1 MVVDKAIQ
9 SKLLDMHEQNPS
21 AVVIRPQKPPA
32 QKRLR
37 RWARVIAV
45 AAMMGGIYLAL
56 TNRSTNNNL
65 GAPAGSKYL
74 PVNTLAVVTL
84 STDRQRWQQ
93 LQLLGTPQS
102 RAVVSKE
109 LSKWQQEFFT
119 NNGLD
124 FDRDIQPWIGSEI
137 DVAYFAPL
145 GKAVAGNQTK
155 NLPIVLLPIKAD
167 LTATQLLDKIT
178 TKRSTPNKT
187 VERNYQGILLRETTH
202 NNKTLIAA
210 VVERFVLLSP
220 TAKAIEQSIDAFKS
234 GQTLGKLP
242 GYHPAWGAI
251 PMTEPLAKVYINIP
265 LALAGNT
272 ITLAPDKLAKLKQ
285 QQGLAANIN
294 LDGSVIRSKG
304 IAWWQPNSKTSLIP
318 SKNSP
323 DFGQRLPEN
332 TLIMFSGSN
341 LAQLWADYLPLASQN
356 AAAPIAPETIINNLQ
371 AATGLNLATDVLAWS
386 ENEFSLSLVTEAKP
400 SANSLGGSLLL
411 MLKPTDRPAAQTTLD
426 KLDQFMANRYQF
438 KITKTNTNNTDVV
451 NWSSPIGGVNATH
464 GWLSNDL
471 AFLALGTPITD
482 QFLSRP
488 AATLANNK
496 QFQQVMKSEI
506 SPYDGQFFIDLEK
519 TQRLHNSLIPQFTPT
534 AQAVL
539 EGISSIGMTSNAS
552 SDVTNRFDLS
562 VSLQQIPDKI
572 PSRSFK

>member
-1 MVVDKAIQ
+1 VVDKATQ

-21 AVVIRPQKPPA
+21 AVVVRQQKPPA
-32 QKRLR
+32 HKRLR

-45 AAMMGGIYLAL
+45 AAMVGGIFLAL
-56 TNRSTNNNL
+56 TNRSTNSNL
-65 GAPAGSKYL
+65 GAPAGAKYL
-74 PVNTLAVVTL
+74 PANTLAVVTL

-137 DVAYFAPL
+137 DVAYLAPL
-145 GKAVAGNQTK
+145 GMAAAGNQTK

-178 TKRSTPNKT
+178 TKRSAPDKT
-187 VERNYQGILLRETTH
+187 EERNYQGILLRKTTH

-234 GQTLGKLP
+234 GITLAKLP
-242 GYHPAWGAI
+242 SYNPAWGAI
-251 PMTEPLAKVYINIP
+251 PMTEPLAKVYVNVP
-265 LALAGNT
+265 LALAGST
-272 ITLAPDKLAKLKQ
+272 PALAPDKLAKLQQ
-285 QQGLAANIN
+285 QQGLAVNIK

-304 IAWWQPNSKTSLIP
+304 IAWWQPNNKASLTP

-323 DFGQRLPEN
+323 DFAQRLPEN
-332 TLIMFSGSN
+332 TLMMVSGSN

-356 AAAPIAPETIINNLQ
+356 SAAPIAPETIINNLQ
-371 AATGLNLATDVLAWS
+371 AATGLNLATDILAWS
-386 ENEFSLSLVTEAKP
+386 KNEFSLAFVTEAKP

-411 MLKPTDRPAAQTTLD
+411 MLKPTDRPAAQATLD
-426 KLDQFMANRYQF
+426 KLDQVMASRYQF
-438 KITKTNTNNTDVV
+438 KIAKTNTNNTDVV

-464 GWLSNDL
+464 GWLSDDL
-471 AFLALGTPITD
+471 AFLALGSPITD

-519 TQRLHNSLIPQFTPT
+519 TQRLNNSLIPQFTPT
-534 AQAVL
+534 AQAVI

-562 VSLQQIPDKI
+562 VSLQQIADKI
-572 PSRSFK
+572 PTNSSK